1 MKKSR
6 FALLLVVSL
15 LALGLQAQTKWYD
28 PLDGDTPY
36 IQGRAWNK
44 EIGKSFHRFPQ
55 RAQPVLRK
63 PVWDLS
69 TNTAGLYIEFYT
81 NAPSI
86 KVRYLCSGGRT
97 LPNLTTIAV
106 SGLDLYTTDC
116 DGVTNWC
123 ACPARYYFGSEPTDT
138 ISYRY
143 LDLAYHN
150 RHNQGNKYRLFLPLY
165 NSVTAMKIG
174 VPEGSF
180 FQFAPAS
187 VERPILVYGTS
198 IAQGASAS
206 RPGMAWSNILQ
217 RRLDAP
223 VINLGFSGN
232 ALMDAAVYD
241 LISEVDAKM
250 FILDCMPNMYR
261 IHDSIVNRTIAGVQK
276 IRAKSKAPILL
287 VENDGYMYGKTNAPI
302 ENECNVTNAQ
312 LRKAYEQL
320 IADGVKDLYYLSKEE
335 IGMTPDSQVDGWHA
349 SDIGMELYADAYM
362 KKIKEI
368 FNYHP
373 MSLFKPCTQRREPET
388 YSWDERHNAVI
399 TRNSTTNPEILM
411 IGNSITHYWAGEPAY
426 TPRQWG
432 LQAWKKLFGKK
443 RVTNMG
449 YGWDRIENVFW
460 RLYHGELDNCH
471 PQQICMN
478 IGTNNLELNTN
489 EEIVEGIL
497 GLVQLIRE
505 RQPQARLH
513 VIKIYPRRGQEDRVA
528 RLNDLLQSRLP
539 KDNMIDIADATSRL
553 LLTDG
558 SGKIDESLFRDG
570 LHPNEKG
577 YARIVEVLKPLLK

>member
-411 IGNSITHYWAGEPAY
+411 IGNSITHYWSGEPAY

>member
-373 MSLFKPCTQRREPET
+373 MSLFKLCTQRREPET

>member
-28 PLDGDTPY
+28 PLDGNTPY
-36 IQGRAWNK
+36 IQGRAWYK